1 MVDDTRTPS
10 PVNTLGIMD
19 RLTRLLPFLVVG
31 LAAAFAFRRL
41 CNTDTWWHLASGR
54 WIITHGTIPHL
65 DVLSWTVPDHAW
77 TNVQWLFDVLIY
89 GIYSLGGPTLL
100 VASSMTAYASSTA
113 IILVIVRRHLGPL
126 SASVLCAWAVLISQ
140 ERFEIRPEMLSYLF
154 LSVLLWL
161 YATGREANSRR
172 LWAVPIVMCLW
183 ANCHSLFVLGMV
195 IIISQMA
202 GSFITDLPILPSGW
216 RRPLEPVVRKRL
228 LASGA
233 FALAAVLLN
242 PYFLTGALF
251 PFKLMSRI
259 SGKNSIFMSIGE
271 FRRPFENYFISYSV
285 TAYRWFFFFAIAA
298 VLAAMIVAAIQRRPE
313 YTGSGKELSRA
324 ERRRLNQMGKGRKVT
339 TSPPPQGKNQAH
351 DRNISHINFADIAV
365 LTVMGYLSILA
376 RRNIPLLALVG
387 APVVAACLA
396 LVATRIP
403 LTMKSALNRMRII
416 LAVVLMLLFLGGY
429 WFIASN
435 GFYKWSYDLYE
446 FGPGTLSMR
455 FPIRAA
461 AFMKEQGLPGRLY
474 NDLGNGGYL
483 TWAEPIPG
491 GVYIDGR
498 LEVYDTDFF
507 RQYMRQIANPRAW
520 QDEMDRQGIQTVLQF
535 HWWGNTRNLINYLV
549 HDSRWALVYYD
560 ETSVLLVRRE
570 GNEKVIAR
578 ALAAFEK
585 ERVATEQA
593 FLEPVHSW
601 QWPMGRIRA
610 LEMYSGILNVIGRS
624 DDARRFQNLVPKD

>member
-1 MVDDTRTPS
+1 
-10 PVNTLGIMD
+10 
-19 RLTRLLPFLVVG
+19 
-31 LAAAFAFRRL
+31 
-41 CNTDTWWHLASGR
+41 
-54 WIITHGTIPHL
+54 
-65 DVLSWTVPDHAW
+65 
-77 TNVQWLFDVLIY
+77 
-89 GIYSLGGPTLL
+89 
-100 VASSMTAYASSTA
+100 
-113 IILVIVRRHLGPL
+113 
-126 SASVLCAWAVLISQ
+126 
-140 ERFEIRPEMLSYLF
+140 
-154 LSVLLWL
+154 
-161 YATGREANSRR
+161 
-172 LWAVPIVMCLW
+172 
-183 ANCHSLFVLGMV
+183 MV

-271 FRRPFENYFISYSV
+271 FLRPFENYFISYSI

-313 YTGSGKELSRA
+313 YTGSGKELSRT

-351 DRNISHINFADIAV
+351 DRRISHIDLADIAV
-365 LTVMGYLSILA
+365 LAGIGYLSILA
-376 RRNIPLLALVG
+376 RRNIPLLALGG
-387 APVVAACLA
+387 APVIAACLA

-416 LAVVLMLLFLGGY
+416 LAAVLMLLVLGGY

-435 GFYKWSYDLYE
+435 SFYKWNSDLRE

-474 NDLGNGGYL
+474 NDFGNGGYL

-507 RQYMRQIANPRAW
+507 RQYMRQLANPRAW